1 MTHTLIRTASP
12 EDVEDIGRLLCA
24 LAESTGE
31 SSYYTGNIQA
41 LRKYGFSKQS
51 IYRALLA
58 RREDTCVGLCTF
70 YPEFSTWR
78 CQPGLYVLDLY
89 VDSLARGE
97 GLGRQ
102 LLSEA
107 IGYAR
112 EEWQASYMRLSV
124 MKTNQ
129 QGRAFYAKLG
139 FQSDEENKLL
149 VLQNTAFD
157 ALTSGGSPV

>member
-1 MTHTLIRTASP
+1 MTHTLIRTTSP
-12 EDVEDIGRLLCA
+12 KDVEDIGRLLRA

-31 SSYYTGNIQA
+31 SDHYRGNIQA
-41 LRKYGFSKQS
+41 LEKYGFSKQS
-51 IYRALLA
+51 IYRSLLA
-58 RREDTCVGLCTF
+58 EQEDTCVGLCTF

-89 VDSLARGE
+89 VDSRARGE

-107 IGYAR
+107 IRYAR
-112 EEWQASYMRLSV
+112 DEWQASYMRLSV

-129 QGRAFYAKLG
+129 QGRAFYSKLG
-139 FQSDEENKLL
+139 FQSDEEYKQL
-149 VLQNTAFD
+149 VLQDTAFE
-157 ALTSGGSPV
+157 ALT

>member
-1 MTHTLIRTASP
+1 MTHTLIRIASP
-12 EDVEDIGRLLCA
+12 EDVEDIDHLLRA

-31 SSYYTGNIQA
+31 STDYAGNIQA
-41 LRKYGFSKQS
+41 LGKYAFSKQP

-58 RREDTCVGLCTF
+58 KQKDTCVGLCTF
-70 YPEFSTWR
+70 YPEFSSWR

-89 VDSLARGE
+89 VDSLTRGE
-97 GLGRQ
+97 GLGKQ

-107 IGYAR
+107 IRYAR

-149 VLQNTAFD
+149 VLQDTAFD
-157 ALTSGGSPV
+157 ELT

>member
-12 EDVEDIGRLLCA
+12 EDVEDIDHLLRA

-31 SSYYTGNIQA
+31 STDYTGNIQA
-41 LRKYGFSKQS
+41 LRKYGFSKHS

-58 RREDTCVGLCTF
+58 KHEDTCVGLCTF
-70 YPEFSTWR
+70 YPEFSSWR
-78 CQPGLYVLDLY
+78 CQSGLYVLDLY

-107 IGYAR
+107 IRYAR

-149 VLQNTAFD
+149 VLQDTAFD
-157 ALTSGGSPV
+157 ALT